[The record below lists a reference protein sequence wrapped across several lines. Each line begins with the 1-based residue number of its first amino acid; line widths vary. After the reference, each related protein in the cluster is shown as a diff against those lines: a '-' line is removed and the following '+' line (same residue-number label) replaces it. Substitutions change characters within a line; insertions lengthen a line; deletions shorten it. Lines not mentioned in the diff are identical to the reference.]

1 MGPGLVAAL
10 KGIAVEIANGSLDES
25 PNREEVS
32 TMVGG
37 GSG

>member
-1 MGPGLVAAL
+1 MGPRLVAAL
-10 KGIAVEIANGSLDES
+10 KGAAVEITNGSLDE
-25 PNREEVS
+25 PPHREEVS